1 MIDRQALVSRHD
13 IHLHAD
19 SPELVLTLGNGDFAF
34 SADAT
39 GLQTFT
45 SRHDPSGLDPHTPAS
60 LSARILEGTTQSTW
74 GWHEQPNPSGHA
86 LTDAMTAYSTARGP
100 VRYPDRPSLQRM
112 MEIASGKVTPEPP
125 DLAGMWLC
133 SNPHRLDL
141 GRLGLA
147 APDPLDGSPGN
158 STDNA
163 ADGTRSSGT
172 GTAITELEH
181 DALTG
186 LTAHLDLWRGHL
198 SSTFRFRDAPV
209 QVTTAVAGQGAILGT
224 RVSSPL
230 LAEGDLVLR
239 LTFPDPNP
247 GFSPAALWGQ
257 EPEGEVVLCE
267 AGQWG
272 AVVERRIDT
281 TAYRITLT
289 WDAPATAALTDA
301 RTLVLAPAPGTA
313 ALGVV
318 AAFEPTSGPGSE
330 LYAAPVTPPDDVD
343 AVLASS
349 AAFWEEYWRSGAA
362 VELAGSTDS
371 RAAELER
378 RIVLS
383 QYLLRTSGGGAAPP
397 QESGL
402 VTNTWRGKFHLEM
415 HWWHAAHFAAWGR
428 PELLERSFDW
438 YRRALPAA
446 RATAATQGCRGAR
459 WPKEVGPDA
468 REAPGDIG
476 PFLIWQQPHLLYL
489 AELCWNAYGTRPEA
503 QAAAGRARLLGAVA
517 ELLDETAE
525 FMASFPNVSGGV
537 AHLGPPVMPAQE
549 FYDAAT
555 TRDPTFELAY
565 WWFGLEIAQRFRLRR
580 GLGREPSWDAVQAAL
595 PAPERVGGRYTA
607 VAGESEVRTDDH
619 PSFLQALGFLP
630 PTPLIDATAMSATL
644 DWVRRSWQW
653 DSAWG
658 WDYPVMAMTATR
670 LGRPGDAVDLLLQ
683 EGTKNRYDAVGNNP
697 GMGSMIPLYLPGNG
711 GLLAAVALMVGGWE
725 GAPQHPGFP
734 DDGSWRIRAE
744 GFTPWPSV

>member
-1 MIDRQALVSRHD
+1 MIDRQALVSRHN

-45 SRHDPSGLDPHTPAS
+45 AAHDPSRLDPRAPDS
-60 LSARILEGTTQSTW
+60 LNTRIVETATQSTW
-74 GWHEQPNPSGHA
+74 GWHEQPNPSGHTLA
-86 LTDAMTAYSTARGP
+86 DAMTAYSTARGP
-100 VRYPDRPSLQRM
+100 VHYPDRPSLRRM
-112 MEIASGKVTPEPP
+112 MAIASGKVAPEPP
-125 DLAGMWLC
+125 DLAGMWLG

-147 APDPLDGSPGN
+147 AP
-158 STDNA
+158 
-163 ADGTRSSGT
+163 
-172 GTAITELEH
+172 AITELEH

-186 LTAHLDLWRGHL
+186 LTAHLDLWRGIL
-198 SSTFRFRDAPV
+198 TSQFNYEGAPV
-209 QVTTAVAGQGAILGT
+209 RVVTAVAGTSAIVGT

-230 LAEGDLVLR
+230 LADGGLVVR
-239 LTFPDPNP
+239 LSLPDPNP
-247 GFSPAALWGQ
+247 GFSPAALWGE
-257 EPEGEVVLCE
+257 EPEGEVFLRE

-289 WDAPATAALTDA
+289 WDAPAAAALTDA
-301 RTLVLAPAPGTA
+301 RTLVLAPARGTA
-313 ALGVV
+313 TLGVV
-318 AAFEPTSGPGSE
+318 AAFAPVSGPGSE
-330 LYAAPVTPPDDVD
+330 LYAAPATPPDDVD

-349 AAFWEEYWRSGAA
+349 AAFWEEYWNSGAA

-383 QYLLRTSGGGAAPP
+383 QYLLRAGGGGLTPP

-415 HWWHAAHFAAWGR
+415 HWWHAAQFAAWGR

-438 YRRALPAA
+438 YRCALPVA
-446 RATAATQGCRGAR
+446 RETAAAQGCRGAR
-459 WPKEVGPDA
+459 WPKEIGPDA

-489 AELCWNAYGTRPEA
+489 AELCWSAYGTRPEA
-503 QAAAGRARLLGAVA
+503 QAATGRARLLGAVA

-525 FMASFPNVSGGV
+525 FMASFPSVSGGV

-580 GLGREPSWDAVQAAL
+580 GLGRKESWDTIQAAL
-595 PAPERVGGRYTA
+595 PAPERVAGRYTA
-607 VAGESEVRTDDH
+607 VAGSPDVRTDDH

-644 DWVRRSWQW
+644 DWVRQGWQW

-683 EGTKNRYDAVGNNP
+683 QGAKNRYDAVGNNP
-697 GMGSMIPLYLPGNG
+697 GMGSMIPIYLPGNG

-725 GAPQHPGFP
+725 GSQEHPGFP
-734 DDGSWRIRAE
+734 DDGTWRIRAE
-744 GFTPWPSV
+744 GFTSWPL